1 MSAIRAAQRAGCR
14 LVMLGDEDFEIVPV
28 AAMGCRTT
36 VLALGAGGVP
46 DTVSAFRFRIADTV
60 PGAVRA

>member
-1 MSAIRAAQRAGCR
+1 
-14 LVMLGDEDFEIVPV
+14 MLGDEDFEIVPV